1 MDVSSSLAT
10 KYKHHVGRVRSGTFS
25 SNNDTNNVTVYK
37 SPPASSIAEKNTQYS
52 FSSNVVKP
60 RKAVKFNQHSRV
72 SPSTI
77 DLPPNM
83 KQQLKPSTKRLR
95 QIPCRRAWCVFCSA
109 VMCGIFLA
117 AVISTILVV
126 ILPHGTTTTTT
137 STTST
142 TSTTTTSTTTTTTT
156 TTSTSTTSTSTTSTS
171 TSTTSTTTT
180 TATTIPS
187 CTSPNTAGAIFSFAS
202 GSAPTTYTLYTHGFT
217 AAGSSAT
224 LSFIMTG
231 DSGPAFH
238 YWLLDTVSVNDTVNN
253 ANILVNGGFSTGTLT
268 GWTQYC
274 ATNANCGGTSTDYG
288 QLTTSTCQTGSYCY
302 VDKCNNYDYLIQ
314 LFNTT
319 IGNYYIISF
328 YLRIFANGGPHL
340 AYVMLA

>member
-60 RKAVKFNQHSRV
+60 RKAVKFNQHSRLQQQRHQLQQQPPRLHRLPLHQPAPLVHRLQLHRQV
-72 SPSTI
+72 SEI
-77 DLPPNM
+77 V
-83 KQQLKPSTKRLR
+83 
-95 QIPCRRAWCVFCSA
+95 VFSH
-109 VMCGIFLA
+109 
-117 AVISTILVV
+117 TY
-126 ILPHGTTTTTT
+126 
-137 STTST
+137 
-142 TSTTTTSTTTTTTT
+142 
-156 TTSTSTTSTSTTSTS
+156 
-171 TSTTSTTTT
+171 TTT

-224 LSFIMTG
+224 LSFIMKG

-274 ATNANCGGTSTDYG
+274 ATNANCG
-288 QLTTSTCQTGSYCY
+288 
-302 VDKCNNYDYLIQ
+302 
-314 LFNTT
+314 
-319 IGNYYIISF
+319 
-328 YLRIFANGGPHL
+328 
-340 AYVMLA
+340 

>member
-117 AVISTILVV
+117 AVISTILLQQQRHQLQQQPPRLHRLPLHQPAPLVHRLQLHRQVSEIVV
-126 ILPHGTTTTTT
+126 FSHTY
-137 STTST
+137 
-142 TSTTTTSTTTTTTT
+142 
-156 TTSTSTTSTSTTSTS
+156 
-171 TSTTSTTTT
+171 TTT

-224 LSFIMTG
+224 LSFIMKG

-274 ATNANCGGTSTDYG
+274 ATNANCG
-288 QLTTSTCQTGSYCY
+288 
-302 VDKCNNYDYLIQ
+302 
-314 LFNTT
+314 
-319 IGNYYIISF
+319 
-328 YLRIFANGGPHL
+328 
-340 AYVMLA
+340 

>member
-126 ILPHGTTTTTT
+126 MLPHGTTTTT
-137 STTST
+137 
-142 TSTTTTSTTTTTTT
+142 
-156 TTSTSTTSTSTTSTS
+156 

-217 AAGSSAT
+217 AAGS
-224 LSFIMTG
+224 
-231 DSGPAFH
+231 
-238 YWLLDTVSVNDTVNN
+238 
-253 ANILVNGGFSTGTLT
+253 
-268 GWTQYC
+268 
-274 ATNANCGGTSTDYG
+274 
-288 QLTTSTCQTGSYCY
+288 
-302 VDKCNNYDYLIQ
+302 
-314 LFNTT
+314 
-319 IGNYYIISF
+319 
-328 YLRIFANGGPHL
+328 
-340 AYVMLA
+340 